1 VSEATSR
8 HEQMITEARERST
21 GMVAEA
27 QQKKAQILEELGRER
42 SLLEK
47 KIDELRAFERDYRA
61 RLKNYI
67 ESQLSELDHTGIEP
81 SDDDGE
87 GNSEG

>member
-1 VSEATSR
+1 
-8 HEQMITEARERST
+8 MITEARERST

-47 KIDELRAFERDYRA
+47 KIDELRSFERDYRA

-81 SDDDGE
+81 NQGAGEGQDGE
-87 GNSEG
+87 ANAEG

>member
-1 VSEATSR
+1 
-8 HEQMITEARERST
+8 
-21 GMVAEA
+21 MVAEA

-47 KIDELRAFERDYRA
+47 KIDELRSFERDYRA

-67 ESQLSELDHTGIEP
+67 ESQLSELEHTGVAPDQPTEGG
-81 SDDDGE
+81 DHNQGE
-87 GNSEG
+87 